1 MNEIQKYISEL
12 CNLDVQKAVFSNK
25 ADKSGKYTKTIIRRM
40 PEDKFQSESFT
51 ETQAFHENFDG
62 SILCEKML
70 AVFPD
75 VFIQAEIFT
84 GTYIY
89 SAKVTKKGKLLTSR
103 RKNQESTANT
113 DTHNRKK
120 KYIIDTENLPPV
132 FEELGI
138 CGKDGKIINSKYDKF
153 RQICRFTEQINDV
166 LSKEN
171 KDELEIVDFGCG
183 KSYLTFVLYFY
194 ITEILHKK
202 AHITGLDL
210 KEDVIAKCNTLAK
223 KYDYDGLEF
232 LCMDIKDYKPEKPL
246 DMVITLH
253 ACDIA
258 TDYALYFAVKCKSKY
273 IFSVPCCQ
281 KEARGMMN
289 TENFSIFSDYG
300 MIKERFC
307 AIATDAL
314 RAKLLEYSGYKADIC
329 EFIDFENSPKN
340 LLIRAR
346 RTGNADRLRYTKIK
360 EQILSIK
367 KEFGITVTLEK
378 LLFENGI

>member
-1 MNEIQKYISEL
+1 MNEIQKYLSEI
-12 CNLDVQKAVFSNK
+12 CDLDVQKIIFSNK
-25 ADKSGKYTKTIIRRM
+25 ADKSGKYNKTVIRKLS
-40 PEDKFQSESFT
+40 DGKYQSESFT
-51 ETQAFHENFDG
+51 DKQAFHDNFDG
-62 SILCEKML
+62 VSLFDKMNEL
-70 AVFPD
+70 FPAL
-75 VFIQAEIFT
+75 FIQAEIFT
-84 GTYIY
+84 DSYIY
-89 SAKVTKKGKLLTSR
+89 SAKVTKKGKLLSSR
-103 RKNQESTANT
+103 RKN
-113 DTHNRKK
+113 DTSPEKNAEHNRKK

-138 CGKDGKIINSKYDKF
+138 SGKDGKIISSKYDKF

-166 LSKEN
+166 LSKDT
-171 KDELEIVDFGCG
+171 KDTLEIVDFGCG

-210 KEDVIAKCNTLAK
+210 KEDVIGKCSALAK
-223 KYDYDGLEF
+223 KYGYDGLEF

-281 KEARGMMN
+281 KEARSMMK

-307 AIATDAL
+307 AIATDTL
-314 RAKLLEYSGYKADIC
+314 RAKLLEYSGYKTDIC
-329 EFIDFENSPKN
+329 EFIDFDNSPKN
-340 LLIRAR
+340 LLIRAK
-346 RTGNADRLRYTKIK
+346 RTGNADRMRYEKIK

>member
-1 MNEIQKYISEL
+1 MNEIQKYISEI
-12 CNLDVQKAVFSNK
+12 CDLDVQKAIFSNK
-25 ADKSGKYTKTIIRRM
+25 AQKDGKYNKTVIRKLS
-40 PEDKFQSESFT
+40 DGKYQSESFT
-51 ETQAFHENFDG
+51 EKQAFHENFDG
-62 SILCEKML
+62 KNLYDKINEL
-70 AVFPD
+70 FPAL
-75 VFIQAEIFT
+75 FIQSEIFT
-84 GTYIY
+84 DAYIY
-89 SAKVTKKGKLLTSR
+89 SAKVTKKGKLLSSR
-103 RKNQESTANT
+103 RKNDASPEKPVE
-113 DTHNRKK
+113 HNRQK

-138 CGKDGKIINSKYDKF
+138 SGKDGKIINQKYDKF

-171 KDELEIVDFGCG
+171 KDTLEIVDFGCG

-210 KEDVIAKCNTLAK
+210 KEDVIEKCNTLAK
-223 KYDYDGLEF
+223 KYGYEGLEF
-232 LCMDIKDYKPEKPL
+232 LCMDIKNYKPEKPL

-258 TDYALYFAVKCKSKY
+258 TDYALYFAVMCKSKY

-281 KEARGMMN
+281 KEARSMMK
-289 TENFSIFSDYG
+289 TESFSILNDYG

-307 AIATDAL
+307 ALATDAL

-340 LLIRAR
+340 LLIRAK
-346 RTGNADRLRYTKIK
+346 RTGNADRLRYEKIK

-367 KEFGITVTLEK
+367 KEFGITITLET

>member
-1 MNEIQKYISEL
+1 MNEIQKYIAEL
-12 CNLDVQKAVFSNK
+12 CNLDVQKAIFSNK
-25 ADKSGKYTKTIIRRM
+25 ADKSGKYNKTVIRKM
-40 PEDKFQSESFT
+40 SDNKFQSESFT
-51 ETQAFHENFDG
+51 DTQAFHENFDA
-62 SILCEKML
+62 SWLLEKML
-70 AVFPD
+70 SVFPEM
-75 VFIQAEIFT
+75 FIQAEIFT
-84 GTYIY
+84 DNYIY

-103 RKNQESTANT
+103 RKNEENKASSEN
-113 DTHNRKK
+113 HNRKK

-171 KDELEIVDFGCG
+171 KEELEIVDFGCG

-210 KEDVIAKCNTLAK
+210 KEDVISKCNALAK
-223 KYDYDGLEF
+223 KYSYDGLDF
-232 LCMDIKDYKPEKPL
+232 LCMDIKDYKPENPL

-281 KEARGMMN
+281 KEARSVMN

-307 AIATDAL
+307 AMATDAL

-346 RTGNADRLRYTKIK
+346 RTGNADRLRYSKIR

>member
-1 MNEIQKYISEL
+1 MNEIQKYLSEI
-12 CNLDVQKAVFSNK
+12 CDLDVQKIIFSNK
-25 ADKSGKYTKTIIRRM
+25 ADKSGKYNKTVIRKLS
-40 PEDKFQSESFT
+40 DGKYQSESFT
-51 ETQAFHENFDG
+51 DKQAFHDNFDG
-62 SILCEKML
+62 VSLFDKISEL
-70 AVFPD
+70 FPAL
-75 VFIQAEIFT
+75 FIQSEIFT
-84 GTYIY
+84 DSYIY
-89 SAKVTKKGKLLTSR
+89 SAKVTKKGKLLSSR
-103 RKNQESTANT
+103 RKN
-113 DTHNRKK
+113 DTSPEKNAEHNRKK

-138 CGKDGKIINSKYDKF
+138 SGKDGKIISSKYDKF

-166 LSKEN
+166 LSKDT
-171 KDELEIVDFGCG
+171 KDTLEIVDFGCG

-210 KEDVIAKCNTLAK
+210 KEDVIGKCSALAK
-223 KYDYDGLEF
+223 KYNYDGLEF

-281 KEARGMMN
+281 KEARSMMK

-307 AIATDAL
+307 AIATDTL
-314 RAKLLEYSGYKADIC
+314 RAKLLEYSGYKTDIC
-329 EFIDFENSPKN
+329 EFIDFDNSPKN
-340 LLIRAR
+340 LLIRAK
-346 RTGNADRLRYTKIK
+346 RTGNADRMRYEKIK

>member
-1 MNEIQKYISEL
+1 MNEIQKYISEI
-12 CNLDVQKAVFSNK
+12 CNLDVQKAIFSNK
-25 ADKSGKYTKTIIRRM
+25 ADKSGKYTKTVIRKM
-40 PEDKFQSESFT
+40 SDDKFQSESFT
-51 ETQAFHENFDG
+51 ETQAFHENFDT
-62 SILCEKML
+62 SALCEKIL
-70 AVFPD
+70 SVFPD

-84 GTYIY
+84 GSYIY

-103 RKNQESTANT
+103 RKNEEKSTST
-113 DTHNRKK
+113 DAHNRKK

-138 CGKDGKIINSKYDKF
+138 SGKDGKIINSKYDKF

-171 KDELEIVDFGCG
+171 KEELEIVDFGCG

-210 KEDVIAKCNTLAK
+210 KEDVISKCNALAK
-223 KYDYDGLEF
+223 KYGYSGLEF

-281 KEARGMMN
+281 KEARNMMN

-346 RTGNADRLRYTKIK
+346 RTGNADRLRYAKMR
-360 EQILSIK
+360 EQIMGIK
-367 KEFGITVTLEK
+367 KEFGIAITLEK

>member
-1 MNEIQKYISEL
+1 MNEIEKYLSEICDL
-12 CNLDVQKAVFSNK
+12 NVQKAIFSNK
-25 ADKSGKYTKTIIRRM
+25 ADKSGKYNKTVMRRTG
-40 PEDKFQSESFT
+40 DGLYQSESFT
-51 ETQAFHENFDG
+51 DKQAFHENFSADE
-62 SILCEKML
+62 LCGKML
-70 AVFPD
+70 SLFPGTF
-75 VFIQAEIFT
+75 VQAEIFT
-84 GTYIY
+84 DAYIY
-89 SAKVTKKGKLLTSR
+89 SAKVSKKGKLLNSR
-103 RKNQESTANT
+103 RKNNESPAS
-113 DTHNRKK
+113 DEGHNRKK

-138 CGKDGKIINSKYDKF
+138 SGKDGKIINSKYDKF

-171 KDELEIVDFGCG
+171 KDSLEIIDFGCG

-202 AHITGLDL
+202 AHIIGLDL
-210 KEDVIAKCNTLAK
+210 KEDVIEKCGALAK
-223 KYDYDGLEF
+223 KYGYEGLEF
-232 LCMDIKDYKPEKPL
+232 LCMDIKDFVPKKDV
-246 DMVITLH
+246 DMVISLH
-253 ACDIA
+253 ACDTA

-281 KEARGMMN
+281 KEARSMMK
-289 TENFSIFSDYG
+289 TENLSILSDYG
-300 MIKERFC
+300 MIKERFS
-307 AIATDAL
+307 ALVTDTL
-314 RAKLLEYSGYKADIC
+314 RAKLLEYSGYQTDIC

-340 LLIRAR
+340 LLIRAKK
-346 RTGNADRLRYTKIK
+346 TGNANTLRYAKIK